1 MKKKTAIG
9 IVVFLV
15 FVTVWS
21 IVTYQEYYSAISH
34 PTNANIN
41 MVAFKEAYG
50 RLQEEY
56 HNCRGPEDVYNKCV
70 EDFVNKRVDSRVGI
84 YENASDNILNLFIF
98 NDVCNQYI
106 ELQVIEEVDKC
117 LSVYQAF
124 NEHMDQLKQLHNETF
139 TKNVIL
145 GNETGS
151 REEPIPIQ

>member
-1 MKKKTAIG
+1 MIVWG
-9 IVVFLV
+9 IV
-15 FVTVWS
+15 S
-21 IVTYQEYYSAISH
+21 YQTYSISH
-34 PTNANIN
+34 PANFN
-41 MVAFKEAYG
+41 MVVSKEAYG
-50 RLQEEY
+50 QIEY

-70 EDFVNKRVDSRVGI
+70 EDFNNKRGDIRVGI

-124 NEHMDQLKQLHNETF
+124 NEHMNQLKQQYNDTF

-151 REEPIPIQ
+151 MEEPIPIQ